1 MHNLIIPQD
10 RLNNTKLY
18 STRYDF
24 IKTLPK
30 GITFLEAGVL
40 AGDFAFKVIEECS
53 PSKSILIDPYE
64 EIDWHAPEY
73 NGSRWHT
80 PEEHFNFV
88 KERFSNMPAVELFK
102 GKYEKFNLT
111 NKDTFDFLYMDYDT
125 SYNSILHQIEMSKSK
140 LNIGGILGF
149 NDYNIYENETKT
161 GAKMG
166 VVPAINDF
174 LNKNPDWYVY
184 AFALNDNLT
193 SDIYLKKL
201 I

>member
-40 AGDFAFKVIEECS
+40 AGDFALKVIEECS

-73 NGSRWHT
+73 N
-80 PEEHFNFV
+80 
-88 KERFSNMPAVELFK
+88 
-102 GKYEKFNLT
+102 
-111 NKDTFDFLYMDYDT
+111 
-125 SYNSILHQIEMSKSK
+125 
-140 LNIGGILGF
+140 
-149 NDYNIYENETKT
+149 
-161 GAKMG
+161 
-166 VVPAINDF
+166 
-174 LNKNPDWYVY
+174 
-184 AFALNDNLT
+184 
-193 SDIYLKKL
+193 
-201 I
+201 